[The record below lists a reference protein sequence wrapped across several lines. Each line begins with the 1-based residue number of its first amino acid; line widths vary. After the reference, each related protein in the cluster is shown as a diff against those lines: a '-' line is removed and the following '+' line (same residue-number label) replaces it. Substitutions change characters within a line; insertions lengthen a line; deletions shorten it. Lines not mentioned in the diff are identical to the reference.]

1 MPANIAV
8 AQPDEVTGTAWSER
22 YDRLLAHYLPFTILT
37 AVAVFIGG
45 VVQILPTVIINKAEN
60 AEGVRP
66 GPQWRPGVHRD
77 GRTAEAGTACR
88 AVVGFAIA
96 YNVIAVSLCLVGVMT
111 PLLAAVLMPASS
123 LASLGI
129 VFYAFR
135 R

>member
-8 AQPDEVTGTAWSER
+8 AMHEEFTGTAWSEW
-22 YDRLLAHYLPFTILT
+22 YDRLLAHSLPFTVLT

-66 GPQWRPGVHRD
+66 GPQWHPGVHRD
-77 GRTAEAGTACR
+77 GRTAEAGMPR
-88 AVVGFAIA
+88 GVSFAIA
-96 YNVIAVSLCLVGVMT
+96 HNVIAVSLCLVGVMT

-129 VFYAFR
+129 VFYALR